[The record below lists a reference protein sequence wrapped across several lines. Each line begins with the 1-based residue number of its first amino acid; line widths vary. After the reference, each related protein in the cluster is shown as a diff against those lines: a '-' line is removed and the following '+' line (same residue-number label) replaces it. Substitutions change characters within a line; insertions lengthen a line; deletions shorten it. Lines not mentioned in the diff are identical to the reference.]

1 MAVSEQQKREM
12 LEALIAQRMGGQ
24 VPVQSETKQAQPA
37 RQEAPQAQQKAK
49 QHQSSGLVLVERL
62 APSWGVEAGRWIASQ
77 DRGMRTA
84 AGLVGILMLL
94 VGLFFLVGGGYTSIQ
109 GLRIPLALTL
119 QRLGYTMESE
129 TFPPIYW
136 WLLPLANNIVQI
148 FSKHIRGL
156 KTMWRPTVLYDA
168 ITTAVY
174 LAIGISAFL
183 VAFERT
189 AHILIIC
196 GIAAALSLIITVQ
209 AEKVTFAALC
219 VIRGATG
226 RK

>member
-1 MAVSEQQKREM
+1 MAVSEQQKRKM
-12 LEALIAQRMGGQ
+12 LEALIAQPQ
-24 VPVQSETKQAQPA
+24 PQPQSV
-37 RQEAPQAQQKAK
+37 QAQQAPQEGQQGAQRGKTA
-49 QHQSSGLVLVERL
+49 GLVLVERL
-62 APSWGVEAGRWIASQ
+62 APSWGVEAGRWIATQ

-84 AGLVGILMLL
+84 AGLVGILMLI

-119 QRLGYTMESE
+119 QRLGYTMDSES
-129 TFPPIYW
+129 FPPIYW
-136 WLLPLANNIVQI
+136 WLLPLANNIVQV
-148 FSKHIRGL
+148 FSKHIKGL

-174 LAIGISAFL
+174 LSIGVSAFL
-183 VAFERT
+183 VAFERP
-189 AHILIIC
+189 AHILIVC
-196 GIAAALSLIITVQ
+196 GVAALLSLIITVQ
-209 AEKVTFAALC
+209 AEKITFAALC